1 MAKKISSSD
10 LFEQEDLFKGVR
22 DSATKTLAV
31 FNELQAELKATAQGL
46 KGELAAN
53 TQASTAQLK
62 QFGAATEQ
70 ANKLMKQSIEIEKL
84 KAQADQQKIKAE
96 QEIVKLQ
103 KMQAQELARVAK
115 EQEKAAQLAEKEGSA
130 YAKLSRELNEA
141 RKAYKDLAVTNKQ
154 NTTEGR
160 DLLDTITKLDTQLK
174 SVDAT
179 VGQHQRN
186 VGNYEGATKSLKLE
200 LRELITE
207 LQSMDA
213 SDPRFEKLTQR
224 AGELKDQISDTQQV
238 VQATAGTALENFAS
252 ATSKVGQ
259 IGIAAFTG
267 IKASM
272 RLLGIENEGILEG
285 MAKLQALTA
294 LSDTLKTFGSIGDT
308 LDEIG
313 AGFTAAATKLG
324 LLTTATEANTAAN
337 VAAEAVGDPAGA
349 AEDLA
354 TTIASTAATE
364 ANTAATMAGTAAAEA
379 DQAVTATGIALAE
392 QDLATTIA
400 GTTATV
406 TDTAATVSGT
416 AATTADTAAT
426 TTDTT
431 ATAANTVA
439 TETNAM
445 ATAAN
450 TVATEANVA
459 ATEAHVVATEA
470 EVAATVADTTATEA
484 NVIATEA
491 QVVATT
497 GATTASKLLSL
508 AMKTIPIVAI
518 IAGIAALI
526 ANWDKLTAALSS
538 QTYAQKI
545 SNQVAKESVQSISGE
560 LSAADKLSKQ
570 LKDETLTRAEK
581 TKRIKEFQAAYP
593 NLLSNINLE
602 TMSIAQI
609 NDQLEKNITLLKL
622 QAQAKAIQSIREEE
636 YKKILDKQTNSID
649 DNLGM
654 IDKIATGFMQG
665 MNAAVSYS
673 TTGLIDFGDDI
684 KDLQSD
690 ISNHN
695 KKAAIDES
703 NTKIK
708 ALDAFDKSLQKQIA
722 AEEKKGA
729 YIGENTTK
737 VKDYSK
743 ATNVHTKVVNDNS
756 AALERQR
763 KELERLNN
771 IDKLRR
777 EALDAIQEAESEY
790 QDSLLSEQQ
799 QEINAVRDKYYIL
812 IEEAK
817 KYGQDTAILEEAQQA
832 ALTAIDAKYAKE
844 RVDIEKNRRENIL
857 NQEEEFDAQYQ
868 EAVNSDKQNEIN
880 AVRER
885 YFTLIEMAKQRGYD
899 TKVLEEKL
907 QKELKAIDDK
917 YAKEQIEKDK
927 KKNEEMWQSTQDF
940 AQQTTDFF
948 KKQSEERIAQMDEE
962 IAAAEK
968 QADYYRELAANGN
981 INAQQSL
988 AEQERIIAESNRRK
1002 EREQKRQQRMELA
1015 NTIYQTYAGHAA
1027 KDPET
1032 ALMKTI
1038 KDASLLQ
1045 AFISTLPMFYDGTED
1060 TGRGGGLDGKGGFH
1074 AVLHPHERVIP
1085 KSLNDQIGN
1094 LTNEQL
1100 TRLAM
1105 EYNNGRLVGQDV
1117 AHSSL
1122 EFAVMVNE
1130 LRELKE
1136 VIKHK
1141 PETNIQLGEITQS
1154 AMEIV
1159 QSTRKGNTT
1168 VYNRFKVRS

>member
-62 QFGAATEQ
+62 QFSAATEQ
-70 ANKLMKQSIEIEKL
+70 SNKLMQQSIQIEKL

-115 EQEKAAQLAEKEGSA
+115 EQEKAAQLAEKESSA
-130 YAKLSRELNEA
+130 YAKLSKELNDA
-141 RKAYKDLAVTNKQ
+141 RKAYKDLAVTNRA

-224 AGELKDQISDTQQV
+224 AGELKDQISDTQAV

-337 VAAEAVGDPAGA
+337 VAAEAVGDPAAA

-518 IAGIAALI
+518 IAGIAALV

-581 TKRIKEFQAAYP
+581 TRRIKEFQAAYP

-609 NDQLEKNITLLKL
+609 NQQLEKNIALLKL

-649 DNLGM
+649 DNLGT

-684 KDLQSD
+684 KNLQSD
-690 ISNHN
+690 ISNYN

-708 ALDAFDKSLQKQIA
+708 ALDAFDKSLQKQIS

-844 RVDIEKNRRENIL
+844 RVDIEKKRRENIL

-1002 EREQKRQQRMELA
+1002 EREQKRQQRLELA

-1060 TGRGGGLDGKGGFH
+1060 TGIGGGVDGKGGFH

-1117 AHSSL
+1117 AHSSMDL
-1122 EFAVMVNE
+1122 AVLVNK
-1130 LRELKE
+1130 LDTLTE

>member
-62 QFGAATEQ
+62 QFSAATEQ
-70 ANKLMKQSIEIEKL
+70 SNKLMQQSIQIEKL

-115 EQEKAAQLAEKEGSA
+115 EQEKAAQLAEKESSA
-130 YAKLSRELNEA
+130 YAKLSKELNDA
-141 RKAYKDLAVTNKQ
+141 RKAYKDLAVTNRA

-224 AGELKDQISDTQQV
+224 AGELKDQISDTQAV

-337 VAAEAVGDPAGA
+337 VAAEAVGDPAAA

-518 IAGIAALI
+518 IAGIAALV

-581 TKRIKEFQAAYP
+581 TRRIKEFQAAYP

-609 NDQLEKNITLLKL
+609 NQQLEKNITLLKL

-649 DNLGM
+649 DNLGT

-684 KDLQSD
+684 KNLQSD
-690 ISNHN
+690 ISNYN

-708 ALDAFDKSLQKQIA
+708 ALDAFDKSLQKQIS

-844 RVDIEKNRRENIL
+844 RVDIEKKRRENIL

-1002 EREQKRQQRMELA
+1002 EREQKRQQRLELA

-1060 TGRGGGLDGKGGFH
+1060 TGIGGGVDGKGGFH

-1117 AHSSL
+1117 AHSSMDL
-1122 EFAVMVNE
+1122 AVLVNK
-1130 LRELKE
+1130 LDTLTE

>member
-62 QFGAATEQ
+62 QFSAATEQ
-70 ANKLMKQSIEIEKL
+70 SNKLMQQSIQIEKL

-115 EQEKAAQLAEKEGSA
+115 EQEKAAQLAEKESSA
-130 YAKLSRELNEA
+130 YAKLSKELNDA
-141 RKAYKDLAVTNKQ
+141 RKAYKDLAVTNRA

-337 VAAEAVGDPAGA
+337 VASEAVGDPAGA

-354 TTIASTAATE
+354 ITIASTAATE
-364 ANTAATMAGTAAAEA
+364 ANTTATMAGTAAAEA

-439 TETNAM
+439 TETNAA
-445 ATAAN
+445 AT
-450 TVATEANVA
+450 VANVA

-470 EVAATVADTTATEA
+470 EVAATVADTAATEA

-518 IAGIAALI
+518 IAGIAALV

-581 TKRIKEFQAAYP
+581 TRRIKEFQAAYP

-609 NDQLEKNITLLKL
+609 NQQLEKNITLLKL

-636 YKKILDKQTNSID
+636 YKKILVAQTGSVE
-649 DNLGM
+649 DNLSWHMKLSKGLNEF
-654 IDKIATGFMQG
+654 IGLG
-665 MNAAVSYS
+665 EESSAVFKKYA
-673 TTGLIDFGDDI
+673 DENI
-684 KDLQSD
+684 KSVT
-690 ISNHN
+690 
-695 KKAAIDES
+695 DES
-703 NTKIK
+703 NTRIK
-708 ALDAFDKSLQKQIA
+708 ALDDFDKSVQTQIS

-743 ATNVHTKVVNDNS
+743 ATNVHTGVVNDNS

-844 RVDIEKNRRENIL
+844 RVDIEKKRRENIL

-868 EAVNSDKQNEIN
+868 QAVNSDKQNEIN

-927 KKNEEMWQSTQDF
+927 KKNEEIWQTTQQF

-1060 TGRGGGLDGKGGFH
+1060 TGRGGGVDGKGGFH

-1117 AHSSL
+1117 AHSSMDL
-1122 EFAVMVNE
+1122 AVLVNK
-1130 LRELKE
+1130 LDTLTE